1 MQQISWLLSFV
12 LNPETKTETSDPP
25 SYKPKHLGHRLSA
38 EQQSIIQIETEIKC
52 IESSPVISYI
62 PKSENG

>member
-25 SYKPKHLGHRLSA
+25 SYKPKHLGHRFSA
-38 EQQSIIQIETEIKC
+38 EQQSIIQIETETIKKKLQG
-52 IESSPVISYI
+52 E
-62 PKSENG
+62 G